1 MQEGLQHG
9 RALLRSD
16 WVKAMS
22 LMLIPERI
30 RYYFNITMY
39 PKATDKWF
47 RKLTA
52 SLVQNAEQSRK
63 NKEKTRP
70 DFVSLMTEEIISE
83 SSKET
88 ANKGALKATE
98 GFF

>member
-1 MQEGLQHG
+1 
-9 RALLRSD
+9 
-16 WVKAMS
+16 
-22 LMLIPERI
+22 
-30 RYYFNITMY
+30 MY

-83 SSKET
+83 NSKET
-88 ANKGALKATE
+88 ANKGNALKATE